1 MPKAMRRQAASH
13 TRNENQDVDQD
24 ATKAVFIVPM
34 GQSEI
39 MMPWIKPLSMLAL
52 AWQHRKWERAHGFFA
67 CLAQPTFLPSSPR

>member
-24 ATKAVFIVPM
+24 ATKVVFIVPM

-39 MMPWIKPLSMLAL
+39 MMPWIKPLRMLAL
-52 AWQHRKWERAHGFFA
+52 A
-67 CLAQPTFLPSSPR
+67 